1 VVTPS
6 LTRELRA
13 IEGARLWAN
22 APLAPFTTIA
32 TGGKAALLVTVAS
45 PTALCSTLAALER
58 AGVPWVCLGAGS
70 NLLVADQGYPG
81 AIVKLDEAFSYL
93 EGLPPRGERHPEG
106 IEVGIT
112 VGAGAFLSR
121 LSAVVAESGLSGL
134 EFACGIPG
142 SVGGGVAM
150 NAGAHGGS
158 ISDVVEEM
166 ELVSAAGM
174 ARISGEDVE
183 WDYRSCGLPP
193 GSVVT
198 GVRLRLVTGES
209 EAILL
214 HQRTL
219 LRARMQSQPRG
230 SRTFGSAF
238 KNPTGDSAG
247 RLLDRAGLK
256 GVHRGGAEVSTVHA
270 NFVVNHGDATTSDVL
285 TLMGLMRQG
294 VERMSGVL
302 LEPEVKLLGASYP
315 WEGHSQDAG
324 ASSETDG

>member
-1 VVTPS
+1 
-6 LTRELRA
+6 
-13 IEGARLWAN
+13 
-22 APLAPFTTIA
+22 
-32 TGGKAALLVTVAS
+32 
-45 PTALCSTLAALER
+45 
-58 AGVPWVCLGAGS
+58 VCLGAGS

-81 AIVKLDEAFSYL
+81 AMVKLDEAFHYL

-106 IEVGIT
+106 IQVGIT
-112 VGAGAFLSR
+112 VGAGTFLSR

-142 SVGGGVAM
+142 SVGGAVAM
-150 NAGAHGGS
+150 NAGAHNGS
-158 ISDVVEEM
+158 MSDVVEEV

-174 ARISGEDVE
+174 ARMSGKDIE
-183 WDYRSCGLPP
+183 WDYRTCGLPR

-198 GVRLRLVTGES
+198 AVRLRLVTGDN

-219 LRARMQSQPRG
+219 LRARRQSQPRG

-238 KNPTGDSAG
+238 KNPSGDSAG
-247 RLLDRAGLK
+247 RLLDHAGLK
-256 GVHRGGAEVSTVHA
+256 GVHRGGAEVSMVHA

-302 LEPEVKLLGASYP
+302 LEPEVKLLGASFP
-315 WEGHSQDAG
+315 WESHPRDAG
-324 ASSETDG
+324 GSPQTDG